1 MGKRVN
7 KLTQAASL
15 NSGDYFLIDNPNF
28 PESKKILPKDI
39 KLEDFNEQ
47 KLNNKV
53 DKIEGK
59 GLSTEDYTA
68 TEKQKLSELQLPDQ
82 IYNPKSENAQSGKAV
97 AEAIK
102 NAATIADQT
111 YNPESANAQSGIAVA
126 QAVDTCSPAIV
137 ITSDTAKALT
147 VNDSS
152 ESALKGLTAYGESTQ
167 DGTPTPDSPVEIVSV
182 ENPVISVYGKNLF
195 DKDTMIISGA
205 YVSGTGQY
213 QTSASSEKT
222 AIIPV
227 PKNSTVTFSKIVT
240 SILRVGLCTVYPTS
254 GTQLVS
260 FQDVSNKMSFT
271 AATGNNSY
279 LVAFF
284 YNNSG
289 ETVNY
294 EEAINSI
301 QLEIGST
308 VTNYEPYTVQTATV
322 PHTFRGL
329 KNTTTGQW
337 SARDELRV
345 ADGKVEIVRNIKSLT
360 ITAENSDSYSFLSGN
375 ISGDICRMS
384 SYKNGPKPLFSDMTQ
399 DASINYVLCNLF
411 QHYKGLQPTLGYEG
425 ISGTTYTGNIYINI
439 SLTRIGLEPDTT
451 VGDAGIRAAF
461 WNWIKDKGCE
471 IDYILAE
478 PVVEDITATEAG
490 QALLALAT
498 NYPTTSVISDIDL
511 NITYKAD
518 TKNYIDNKIAA
529 LTALTLEG

>member
-1 MGKRVN
+1 METSTNFGFNLPSRDNDDIADINQISDNFRIIDEIMKE
-7 KLTQAASL
+7 TDQT
-15 NSGDYFLIDNPNF
+15 FL
-28 PESKKILPKDI
+28 
-39 KLEDFNEQ
+39 
-47 KLNNKV
+47 
-53 DKIEGK
+53 G
-59 GLSTEDYTA
+59 T
-68 TEKQKLSELQLPDQ
+68 
-82 IYNPKSENAQSGKAV
+82 SENPQSGTAV
-97 AEAIK
+97 AEAL
-102 NAATIADQT
+102 
-111 YNPESANAQSGIAVA
+111 SAYVPKAVA
-126 QAVDTCSPAIV
+126 QAIDTCSPAIV
-137 ITSDTAKALT
+137 TTSDTDKALSIP
-147 VNDSS
+147 DSS
-152 ESALKGLTAYGESTQ
+152 ESVIRGLTAYGESTQ
-167 DGTPTPDSPVEIVSV
+167 DGTPTPDSPVEIASV
-182 ENPVISVYGKNLF
+182 ENPVISIYGKNLF

-301 QLEIGST
+301 QLEISST
-308 VTNYEPYTVQTATV
+308 VTNYEPYTVQTVTV

-345 ADGKVEIVRNIKSLT
+345 GDGKVEIVRNV
-360 ITAENSDSYSFLSGN
+360 G
-375 ISGDICRMS
+375 
-384 SYKNGPKPLFSDMTQ
+384 
-399 DASINYVLCNLF
+399 
-411 QHYKGLQPTLGYEG
+411 
-425 ISGTTYTGNIYINI
+425 TYTFNGTETWNLLTSETPSNIWTLHLQDKTIFAPNQYCLSSKLQGQVSAGGETYANNSIWLQNTDQFKRTYIALQGKWTSVVTAKQWLASNNI
-439 SLTRIGLEPDTT
+439 DIQYVNLTP
-451 VGDAGIRAAF
+451 
-461 WNWIKDKGCE
+461 E
-471 IDYILAE
+471 I
-478 PVVEDITATEAG
+478 EDITATEAG
-490 QALLALAT
+490 QALLALKL
-498 NYPTTSVISDIDL
+498 NYPVTSVISDMDL
-511 NITYKAD
+511 NVTYKAD
-518 TKNYIDNKIAA
+518 TKNYIDNKFAA